1 MISGMPSLTTH
12 WPGIRRSLRDFPR
25 ATLPGT
31 TSFLYWQE
39 AQFGLKPTIRL
50 NHVMIREGPA
60 DTVIASKLL
69 YASHYFWT
77 AVEMRILTPDPGRG
91 PGFWFMTIN
100 RSRSDGLSGFTGMLV
115 RRRVRD
121 KAMTA
126 TLAILESTRR
136 KMEQAP

>member
-1 MISGMPSLTTH
+1 
-12 WPGIRRSLRDFPR
+12 
-25 ATLPGT
+25 
-31 TSFLYWQE
+31 
-39 AQFGLKPTIRL
+39 
-50 NHVMIREGPA
+50 MIREGPA

-77 AVEMRILTPDPGRG
+77 AMELRILTPDPGRG
-91 PGFWFMTIN
+91 PGFWFVTIN

-115 RRRVRD
+115 RHRVRD
-121 KAMTA
+121 KALAA